1 MAPQALD
8 IDSMENKI
16 MRETFCASI
25 KALPSVM
32 RIDTDGE
39 SVGEGSMMKTVEAG
53 VELEMAWNWN
63 KKLTLGT
70 EEKLISI

>member
-25 KALPSVM
+25 KALPSEM
-32 RIDTDGE
+32 RIGTDEGRR
-39 SVGEGSMMKTVEAG
+39 GGGSMMKTVEAG
-53 VELEMAWNWN
+53 VELEMA
-63 KKLTLGT
+63 
-70 EEKLISI
+70 